1 MGSRRRA
8 REEALQILYRLDIN
22 PGDPETALEELKDC
36 LDEAALH
43 SEFSRDLVFGTFERM
58 EEIDGHIREASLKWD
73 IHRMAVVDRNVLRL
87 ATYEMLAH
95 AETPPRV
102 IINEAI
108 EMAKGFGGEESGTF
122 VNGVLDRIRHNLE
135 KEPE

>member
-95 AETPPRV
+95 TETPPRV